1 MTQYNTHTH
10 THIHTHTQRE
20 FERTMMEERYNR
32 YIRSH
37 IHTHTHPKTQSNILG
52 TEFVGAE
59 CEPIVIGVFVVPHI
73 LD

>member
-1 MTQYNTHTH
+1 MTHYNTHTH
-10 THIHTHTQRE
+10 TYTHTQRE
-20 FERTMMEERYNR
+20 FERPMMEERYKRYNR
-32 YIRSH
+32 YKRSH
-37 IHTHTHPKTQSNILG
+37 IHTHPKTQSNILG